1 MPSAS
6 TCVGGADAP
15 DVVRRLDGAVA
26 ADARA
31 GARLLGEDA
40 AGALAGVRAGGTA
53 AVDALAGARLGGTEA
68 ATALAGP
75 AAAIATCAT
84 ARSTINGLPRWSP
97 RGRLPRCGAP
107 GREGRG

>member
-6 TCVGGADAP
+6 TCVGGAVAP
-15 DVVRRLDGAVA
+15 DVVRLDGAVA
-26 ADARA
+26 ADAPA
-31 GARLLGEDA
+31 GERLAGEDA
-40 AGALAGVRAGGTA
+40 AGALAVVRAGGTA

-75 AAAIATCAT
+75 AAIATCAT